1 MYIHVHIWITQWIY
15 SLSRDTFRSSC
26 ALFLPSA
33 LRQLKVTEMMLKTYF
48 PFICPR
54 LSTPED
60 AQFFGPAVQL
70 FVNRLCDALSPYILR
85 RDSRLIASSNMSGLY
100 VTLSITT
107 HDIHTERE
115 RVRERTSEYVYIISD
130 AWIYIHRACS
140 WSIQRK
146 VYKVHDLLL
155 HNIYVHHLDTC
166 RST

>member
-1 MYIHVHIWITQWIY
+1 
-15 SLSRDTFRSSC
+15 
-26 ALFLPSA
+26 
-33 LRQLKVTEMMLKTYF
+33 MMLKTYF
-48 PFICPR
+48 PFMCPR

-107 HDIHTERE
+107 HDIYIRRERE
-115 RVRERTSEYVYIISD
+115 REHKHTSYQMHESTN
-130 AWIYIHRACS
+130 RN
-140 WSIQRK
+140 IQRK

-155 HNIYVHHLDTC
+155 YTYIIQIDLDHVTYCSGGPSSSANIFFSRTTEPIF
-166 RST
+166 SKFGM